1 MIWFEFQIRVFQI
14 KISTE
19 EKKEKKEIFLG
30 HWNADSIFEI
40 EISVY
45 HCTSQIH
52 LATWNINEFN
62 LCFIL
67 TLLLVTLQQNSSTM
81 SSKFLAEISKIALII
96 IFYCQRHFLQREA
109 FTLKRSNLSPFQL
122 NSIFSQ
128 IWDFLVEP
136 SSYWLPF
143 WNTSSKHN
151 TETNL
156 SEIQFSKLYL
166 HNSTCVLS
174 AISLLFRVKEL
185 FIKHGNNFS
194 YSCVSE
200 IMTLFGQLV

>member
-1 MIWFEFQIRVFQI
+1 M
-14 KISTE
+14 
-19 EKKEKKEIFLG
+19 
-30 HWNADSIFEI
+30 
-40 EISVY
+40 
-45 HCTSQIH
+45 H
-52 LATWNINEFN
+52 LATWNRNEFN

-81 SSKFLAEISKIALII
+81 SSKFLAKISKIALII

-194 YSCVSE
+194 NTCVSE
-200 IMTLFGQLV
+200 IMTLFGQKLV

>member
-1 MIWFEFQIRVFQI
+1 M
-14 KISTE
+14 
-19 EKKEKKEIFLG
+19 
-30 HWNADSIFEI
+30 
-40 EISVY
+40 
-45 HCTSQIH
+45 
-52 LATWNINEFN
+52 
-62 LCFIL
+62 CFIL

-81 SSKFLAEISKIALII
+81 SSKFLAKISKIALII